1 MGSEMCI
8 RDRHIYHTVRSML
21 TETKRPQQL
30 LLKSSSESQTIEN
43 PVKALLQLGLH
54 LVVVLLLHLSPLEV
68 LVAVRAQVQQSSKI
82 LQQRLAQHPQPQ
94 LLTVVPVARPLQ
106 AVVPLPPAAVPV
118 AAVDQAVVPLDLV
131 DRLDHQDLV
140 DRLDLVDHQVVEDT
154 TAADTN

>member
-1 MGSEMCI
+1 
-8 RDRHIYHTVRSML
+8 ML

-30 LLKSSSESQTIEN
+30 LLKSSSGSQTIEN

-94 LLTVVPVARPLQ
+94 PLTVVPVAHPLQ

-118 AAVDQAVVPLDLV
+118 AAVAAVDQAVVPLD
-131 DRLDHQDLV
+131 RLGL
-140 DRLDLVDHQVVEDT
+140 VEDL

>member
-1 MGSEMCI
+1 
-8 RDRHIYHTVRSML
+8 ML

-30 LLKSSSESQTIEN
+30 LLKSSSGSQTIEN

-54 LVVVLLLHLSPLEV
+54 LAVVLLLHLSPLEV

-94 LLTVVPVARPLQ
+94 PPTVIPVAQPLQ

-118 AAVDQAVVPLDLV
+118 AAVAAVDQAVVPLDQVDLAEAV
-131 DRLDHQDLV
+131 DRL
-140 DRLDLVDHQVVEDT
+140 VVDT

>member
-1 MGSEMCI
+1 
-8 RDRHIYHTVRSML
+8 ML

-30 LLKSSSESQTIEN
+30 LLKSSSGSQTIEN

-54 LVVVLLLHLSPLEV
+54 LVVVLLLHLSPL
-68 LVAVRAQVQQSSKI
+68 VAVRAQVQQSSKI

-94 LLTVVPVARPLQ
+94 PLTVVPVARPLQ

-118 AAVDQAVVPLDLV
+118 AAAVAAVDPAVVPLD
-131 DRLDHQDLV
+131 
-140 DRLDLVDHQVVEDT
+140 RLDLVVHLDPQVVEDI

>member
-8 RDRHIYHTVRSML
+8 RDR
-21 TETKRPQQL
+21 
-30 LLKSSSESQTIEN
+30 
-43 PVKALLQLGLH
+43 VKALLQLGLH

-94 LLTVVPVARPLQ
+94 PLTVVPVARPLQ

-118 AAVDQAVVPLDLV
+118 AAAVAAVDPAVVPLD
-131 DRLDHQDLV
+131 RL
-140 DRLDLVDHQVVEDT
+140 DRLDLVVHLDPQVVEDI